1 MARRCRDCLRCKD
14 VFGGGGYMDPLFVL
28 YTSGLS
34 LLWLLLR
41 PRCPRCA
48 HARRAHT
55 RAKHRW
61 HRQDYWRSVERRQRA
76 RSSRPST
83 SSAPPGTRSTLRS

>member
-14 VFGGGGYMDPLFVL
+14 VFGGGGDLDRLLLL
-28 YTSGLS
+28 YTSGLW
-34 LLWLLLR
+34 LLWLGVR

-55 RAKHRW
+55 RSKQRW
-61 HRQDYWRSVERRQRA
+61 HRQDYWRSVEQRRRA
-76 RSSRPST
+76 HASRDPDRS
-83 SSAPPGTRSTLRS
+83 